1 MATKKKKWK
10 IRIVFWIISVLIAVG
25 IGVIC
30 VLNGVSEDAFH
41 KALIAYVIIMIAI
54 WYVINFAYV
63 AKLAK
68 QVNSLIPILYDEG
81 NPEKYLS
88 ELHNLIGEAKSQA
101 FRSIYCINSA
111 AAYCD
116 MGEYDKAKQYLD
128 ELEPKR
134 IPGVN
139 KLAYY
144 VDLALVSVHLGEDE
158 KAITIWNENKEKLL
172 KFTENSNLGAAIA
185 SLNIFSMI
193 YFGKEQ
199 EAYREIESAKQ
210 KWTRA
215 RDIREFEYME
225 TKLKEL

>member
-1 MATKKKKWK
+1 MTQKKKWK

-30 VLNGVSEDAFH
+30 VLNGVSENAFH

-63 AKLAK
+63 ARLAK
-68 QVNSLIPILYDEG
+68 RVNLLIPILYDEG

-101 FRSIYCINSA
+101 FRSIYYINSA

-116 MGEYDKAKQYLD
+116 MGEYEKARQCLG

-134 IPGVN
+134 IPGAN

-144 VDLALVSVHLGEDE
+144 ADLALVSVHLGEDD
-158 KAITIWNENKEKLL
+158 KAITIWNENKDKLL
-172 KFTENSNLGAAIA
+172 KFVDNRDLGPAIA

-193 YFGKEQ
+193 YFGKGQ
-199 EAYREIESAKQ
+199 DASREIELAKQ
-210 KWTRA
+210 KWTRE
-215 RDIREFEYME
+215 RDIREFDYME
-225 TKLKEL
+225 GKLKEL